1 MSSRSWD
8 SKISFPRRTDGNKMD
23 IVCLINIELDGRM
36 TMPRTENKTGTW
48 CQKLLQSGNLIF
60 ITRQNVK
67 AKD

>member
-1 MSSRSWD
+1 MSSGSWG

-48 CQKLLQSGNLIF
+48 VPETASKWEFNLYNQAKCQG
-60 ITRQNVK
+60 
-67 AKD
+67 